1 MGLIEEKS
9 DDDKSPELQGIL
21 WTCNNPLSSISIS
34 RHTVTCLSFGSNHC
48 LFLTD
53 SGDVFSFGKNDF
65 GQLGSGDKVEHTSI
79 PFYICS
85 IQSKVRAIACGPN
98 HSAALTVDGLLFM
111 WGHNDHGQCGSLKE
125 GIYSPELVEVYEQL
139 GKCQQCSSVVSSR
152 AILVD
157 VACGP
162 SHTLAVTSRYEVF
175 AWGTGPQLGLSIQT
189 RSMPER
195 IDFLRGKKVISV
207 ACGGTHSLAVTESS
221 PEADVND
228 PVVICAACTTKPV
241 TCPLGLPCAH
251 AQSETS
257 VDASAETVDLQ
268 TDSDAVLSMHSL
280 VNGGKEG
287 GDSSS
292 FKISDDQEDHI
303 SKENPKPDGLTIV
316 DTAVD
321 STGGSSSQSQAVT
334 SSDALERTRDR
345 AETEPAARGCGTSSE
360 TQGRNAETVL
370 EQAAVEPDVFEGVQL
385 RRAPQFTDRLR
396 SASVPVKRTSSIIDP
411 EYAMEFLD
419 RQLGHKPRDK
429 NCHSVPEEFV
439 GAPSRESSSSS
450 SSAVVKNMLTRVTS
464 SVVERLNFVSFTPRL
479 GGTSQNSSA
488 ESFEFIDSDGTSKS
502 DSDKTEGRGE
512 KTKKNSR
519 STNSRKVRPV
529 KQGCRTQVWSWGK
542 GSYGQL
548 GHGDDLDRAQP
559 CLMKHLSESGVFR
572 VSAGHGHSLALTS
585 RFSVL
590 SWGLNDT
597 FQLGHN
603 VASKCMSTPKLVH
616 MPRNELVSDIA
627 AGQSHSLFLVDS
639 GGSQPVMYG
648 CGQHQ
653 CESSPYGCQK
663 SKKIFP
669 VTALKKGGLITHVF
683 AGGPSSGCIM
693 DLNETD
699 EMRTLYEFAA
709 SERRCLDNMCMVQ
722 TKVFQNLVKDGSL
735 VADVPDYAC
744 KPLKVMVGSAH
755 KLISLLSC
763 NAYDLTELL
772 QNHKCS
778 AAIAILENTP
788 EWIEA
793 FWSYIKALTNFLA
806 VGGFVLLSRMIV
818 FSPNALN
825 RFAKEIV
832 GDISL
837 KNSQSI
843 LLQLLSLPVKRIG
856 EYTRLF
862 SRLLTGVDQQTKP
875 WRHFQSCLNEW
886 AVLSDISSKELA
898 LAEATKNFWE
908 SVSQKVVEAYRLP
921 NCRMLRD
928 SKVHPLHLVSAGRFA
943 SHHFILFN
951 DKFVHCHF
959 GGFQN
964 YNLETAWVEADTE
977 SENVFAITTPEEVL
991 VFSCPTS
998 SEKTEWVCSLNQAIR
1013 NLLNHGRS
1021 ENPLKSLKKG
1031 LSDGRLVPPNVR
1043 HSSYVFTKSV
1053 AYKDATYKGSWLKGQ
1068 LHGSGKLVW
1077 SDGRRYTGKFK
1088 NNLQHGE
1095 GEYVVPG
1102 YGGDTVF
1109 RGTWKNGKLHGLG
1122 SARYPN
1128 GDLYEGFFKDG
1139 LKDGHGIL
1147 KEGKFLSSSSIYV
1160 GQWYQNKRH
1169 GYGVLDNEK
1178 EGEKYMGMWQD
1189 DCRHGNGIMV
1199 TLDDIYYEGNFVNNN
1214 LSGHGTM
1221 MFQDNTVF
1229 KGELGAGGSLN
1240 GRGILSLSNGDSIQG
1255 SFYGMWSEGIKIS
1268 GVYQK
1273 SVADAYSLSEVESM
1287 IHSRDTA
1294 ASQLCVPASEKWKDI
1309 FDHCRDMLG
1318 IQGVSDAQDNRQAWD
1333 AIAIAISNRKKLSH
1347 LKERVKCGQ
1356 DESLDYLERIPR
1368 TSKKQNS
1375 LTVEQYGEIK
1385 EYLYNAFDCVH
1396 HPLGYL
1402 LDGLVG
1408 VFRLTYCGIGV
1419 HPRLLAHAIQEVRSF
1434 CHRLYELVRILFPDL
1449 PLEDKPLVLT
1459 SSGNMETPKDMF
1471 DLNEECIT
1479 PNTLIQ
1485 PVLLPRLYP
1494 SLSTLYAL
1502 NNEKE
1507 DKHYWERLL
1516 KWNKQSDLAL
1526 MTFLGVDEKFVSLKF
1541 PENFLSME
1549 RNRISSVK
1557 DECFTAA
1564 IDALQHISTAFTAID
1579 KLQAIRQTFEE
1590 INKEVQVG
1598 LGDFLWNMDDLFP
1611 VFQYVVVRARIR
1623 NLGSEI
1629 HFVDDLMEHH
1639 FQNGELGIMFTTVKA
1654 CYFQIRTEKLVQT

>member
-1 MGLIEEKS
+1 
-9 DDDKSPELQGIL
+9 
-21 WTCNNPLSSISIS
+21 
-34 RHTVTCLSFGSNHC
+34 
-48 LFLTD
+48 
-53 SGDVFSFGKNDF
+53 
-65 GQLGSGDKVEHTSI
+65 
-79 PFYICS
+79 
-85 IQSKVRAIACGPN
+85 
-98 HSAALTVDGLLFM
+98 
-111 WGHNDHGQCGSLKE
+111 
-125 GIYSPELVEVYEQL
+125 
-139 GKCQQCSSVVSSR
+139 
-152 AILVD
+152 
-157 VACGP
+157 
-162 SHTLAVTSRYEVF
+162 
-175 AWGTGPQLGLSIQT
+175 
-189 RSMPER
+189 
-195 IDFLRGKKVISV
+195 
-207 ACGGTHSLAVTESS
+207 
-221 PEADVND
+221 
-228 PVVICAACTTKPV
+228 
-241 TCPLGLPCAH
+241 
-251 AQSETS
+251 
-257 VDASAETVDLQ
+257 
-268 TDSDAVLSMHSL
+268 
-280 VNGGKEG
+280 
-287 GDSSS
+287 
-292 FKISDDQEDHI
+292 
-303 SKENPKPDGLTIV
+303 
-316 DTAVD
+316 
-321 STGGSSSQSQAVT
+321 
-334 SSDALERTRDR
+334 
-345 AETEPAARGCGTSSE
+345 
-360 TQGRNAETVL
+360 
-370 EQAAVEPDVFEGVQL
+370 
-385 RRAPQFTDRLR
+385 
-396 SASVPVKRTSSIIDP
+396 
-411 EYAMEFLD
+411 
-419 RQLGHKPRDK
+419 
-429 NCHSVPEEFV
+429 
-439 GAPSRESSSSS
+439 
-450 SSAVVKNMLTRVTS
+450 
-464 SVVERLNFVSFTPRL
+464 
-479 GGTSQNSSA
+479 
-488 ESFEFIDSDGTSKS
+488 
-502 DSDKTEGRGE
+502 
-512 KTKKNSR
+512 
-519 STNSRKVRPV
+519 
-529 KQGCRTQVWSWGK
+529 
-542 GSYGQL
+542 
-548 GHGDDLDRAQP
+548 
-559 CLMKHLSESGVFR
+559 
-572 VSAGHGHSLALTS
+572 
-585 RFSVL
+585 
-590 SWGLNDT
+590 
-597 FQLGHN
+597 
-603 VASKCMSTPKLVH
+603 
-616 MPRNELVSDIA
+616 
-627 AGQSHSLFLVDS
+627 
-639 GGSQPVMYG
+639 
-648 CGQHQ
+648 
-653 CESSPYGCQK
+653 
-663 SKKIFP
+663 
-669 VTALKKGGLITHVF
+669 GGLITHVF

-862 SRLLTGVDQQTKP
+862 SRLLTGVDQQ
-875 WRHFQSCLNEW
+875 
-886 AVLSDISSKELA
+886 
-898 LAEATKNFWE
+898 
-908 SVSQKVVEAYRLP
+908 EAYRLP

-951 DKFVHCHF
+951 DKFVHCH
-959 GGFQN
+959 
-964 YNLETAWVEADTE
+964 
-977 SENVFAITTPEEVL
+977 
-991 VFSCPTS
+991 
-998 SEKTEWVCSLNQAIR
+998 TEWVCSLNQAIR

-1077 SDGRRYTGKFK
+1077 SDGRKYTGKFK

-1214 LSGHGTM
+1214 LSG
-1221 MFQDNTVF
+1221 
-1229 KGELGAGGSLN
+1229 
-1240 GRGILSLSNGDSIQG
+1240 ILSLSNGDSIQG

-1287 IHSRDTA
+1287 IHSRDT
-1294 ASQLCVPASEKWKDI
+1294 
-1309 FDHCRDMLG
+1309 
-1318 IQGVSDAQDNRQAWD
+1318 
-1333 AIAIAISNRKKLSH
+1333 
-1347 LKERVKCGQ
+1347 
-1356 DESLDYLERIPR
+1356 Y
-1368 TSKKQNS
+1368 
-1375 LTVEQYGEIK
+1375 
-1385 EYLYNAFDCVH
+1385 
-1396 HPLGYL
+1396 
-1402 LDGLVG
+1402 
-1408 VFRLTYCGIGV
+1408 
-1419 HPRLLAHAIQEVRSF
+1419 
-1434 CHRLYELVRILFPDL
+1434 
-1449 PLEDKPLVLT
+1449 
-1459 SSGNMETPKDMF
+1459 
-1471 DLNEECIT
+1471 
-1479 PNTLIQ
+1479 
-1485 PVLLPRLYP
+1485 
-1494 SLSTLYAL
+1494 
-1502 NNEKE
+1502 
-1507 DKHYWERLL
+1507 
-1516 KWNKQSDLAL
+1516 
-1526 MTFLGVDEKFVSLKF
+1526 
-1541 PENFLSME
+1541 
-1549 RNRISSVK
+1549 
-1557 DECFTAA
+1557 
-1564 IDALQHISTAFTAID
+1564 
-1579 KLQAIRQTFEE
+1579 
-1590 INKEVQVG
+1590 EVQVG

-1639 FQNGELGIMFTTVKA
+1639 FQNGELGIMFTTVK
-1654 CYFQIRTEKLVQT
+1654 